1 MGGHY
6 LHVEW
11 HTAECAKHP
20 GAPCGDVTDCR
31 RGLDGAMFACVDG
44 IGSGMR
50 ARIAAQMCA
59 ARLIELLRLDFS
71 LRRAAA
77 TVAADMQKLRDPQKP
92 FAAFSVGRIRPDGM
106 ATVLAYEAPPPL
118 YVGRREAS
126 VLPGRPIESPGALVN
141 EYLVQLDAGDGLML
155 LSDGITQAGIGG
167 AWPDG
172 WQAERAAQFLTHCLN
187 QNIPPRQL
195 PETLLRQA
203 RQFNDRGGD
212 DCTAALAYCRRGVI
226 LNLLTG
232 PPADRAR
239 DAAVVRRWL
248 DAPGLKVV
256 CGGTTAEIVARQLGL
271 PLSIEPHPSS
281 LIAPPRYELPEIDL
295 VTEGA
300 VTLNQAYNL
309 IDEDPAEL
317 REDSG
322 VSELVS
328 LLNAA
333 DRINI
338 FFGQAENAAARDISF
353 RQQGILTRRRL
364 IPLLAERLRAAG
376 KMVVVEN
383 V

>member
-11 HTAECAKHP
+11 HTAQRAKHP
-20 GAPCGDVTDCR
+20 GAPCGDATDCR

-50 ARIAAQMCA
+50 ARIAAQMCL
-59 ARLIELLRLDFS
+59 ARLLELMRQEMS
-71 LRRAAA
+71 LRQAAA
-77 TVAADMQKLRDPQKP
+77 SVAASMQKLRDPQKP

-118 YVGRREAS
+118 FVGRREAS
-126 VLPGRPIESPGALVN
+126 VLSGRPIESPGTLVH

-155 LSDGITQAGIGG
+155 MSDGITQAGIGG
-167 AWPDG
+167 TWPDG
-172 WQAERAAQFLTHCLN
+172 WQASRVAQFVTHCLN
-187 QNIPPRQL
+187 QNIALREL
-195 PETLLRQA
+195 PERILRQA
-203 RQFNDRGGD
+203 LQFSDRGRD

-226 LNLLTG
+226 LNLFTG

-239 DAAVVRRWL
+239 DAEAVRRWL

-256 CGGTTAEIVARQLGL
+256 CGGTTAEIVARQLGV
-271 PLSIEPHPSS
+271 PLTIEPHPTS
-281 LIAPPRYELPEIDL
+281 LIAPPRYELPQIDL

-309 IDEDPAEL
+309 IDEDPTEL

-338 FFGQAENAAARDISF
+338 YLGRAENAAAGDISF
-353 RQQGILTRRRL
+353 RQQGIVTRRRL

-376 KMVVVEN
+376 KMVVVEH

>member
-1 MGGHY
+1 MGEHY

-11 HTAECAKHP
+11 HTAQRAKHP
-20 GAPCGDVTDCR
+20 GAPCGDATDCR

-50 ARIAAQMCA
+50 ARIAAQMCL
-59 ARLIELLRLDFS
+59 ARLLELMRQEMS
-71 LRRAAA
+71 LRQAAA
-77 TVAADMQKLRDPQKP
+77 AVAASMQKLRDPQKP
-92 FAAFSVGRIRPDGM
+92 FAAFSVGRVRPDGM

-118 YVGRREAS
+118 FVGRREAS
-126 VLPGRPIESPGALVN
+126 VLPGRPIESPGALVH

-155 LSDGITQAGIGG
+155 MSDGITQAGIGG

-172 WQAERAAQFLTHCLN
+172 WQAHRAAQFVTHCLN
-187 QNIPPRQL
+187 QNVAPRQL
-195 PETLLRQA
+195 PEKLLLQA

-239 DAAVVRRWL
+239 DAETVRRWL

-256 CGGTTAEIVARQLGL
+256 CGGTTAEIVARHLGVRL
-271 PLSIEPHPSS
+271 KIEPHPSS
-281 LIAPPRYELPEIDL
+281 LIAPPRYELPQIDL

-300 VTLNQAYNL
+300 VTLNQVYNL

-338 FFGQAENAAARDISF
+338 FLGQAENAAARDISF

-376 KMVVVEN
+376 KMVVVEH